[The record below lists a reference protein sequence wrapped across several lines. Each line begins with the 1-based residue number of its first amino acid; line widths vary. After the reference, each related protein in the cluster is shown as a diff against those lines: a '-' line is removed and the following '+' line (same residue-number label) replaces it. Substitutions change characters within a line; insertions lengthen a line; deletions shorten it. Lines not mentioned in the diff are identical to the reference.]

1 MTFCQF
7 RCILKVQQTGH
18 VCTFVTQ
25 LNSSPGFPLLY
36 PYSHLA
42 HWPTEGAKGQA
53 PLCTRKGLGRKALFN
68 QCITVLFPQHLDC
81 LSDRMRQD
89 GSWW

>member
-53 PLCTRKGLGRKALFN
+53 AGKGWEGRHCLTSALLFYSHS
-68 QCITVLFPQHLDC
+68 IWTVSQI
-81 LSDRMRQD
+81 
-89 GSWW
+89 G